1 MNRSFVIFGF
11 LLLCGLGQAGE
22 VPKTLHLTW
31 EGDPCTT
38 MTAQWLRGP
47 GLGDRPEKGKGEEV
61 RWKMA
66 GDPTWYVVRSTTT
79 EFPDPQKMGM
89 PRWSISRVRWKGL
102 EAGQEYVFQVGDS
115 PEQSFRT
122 APLDMGEELI
132 FAEGGDSDST
142 QAAEEMLTLACQKN
156 PLFFSLGGDIS
167 YSDGKDVAR
176 EIRFWE
182 MWHRVAHGTDG
193 KLIPFVP
200 GIGNHEVQGGYWQ
213 EGATFEDMKKKAP
226 FFFALFGGLYQR
238 DEPIGMDFGN
248 YLSLLLLDTGH
259 ITPMKRQTE
268 WLEKNLAARKSVPWV
283 FVSWHIACYPS
294 ARTWNA
300 QPMSG
305 FARSEWIP
313 LIEKSDATAIFNHH
327 DHDMQRV
334 ESEGKGGRKVMV
346 LGNGSIGVEPREAAC
361 QESIPMR
368 KAYAQ
373 ENYVNIVTLRK
384 KSVEVVRLGRKGR
397 ELDRVE
403 LSKQSK

>member
-61 RWKMA
+61 RWKKA
-66 GDPTWYVVRSTTT
+66 GDTTWLVVTSTTT

-89 PRWSISRVRWKGL
+89 PRWSLSRVRWEGL
-102 EAGQEYVFQVGDS
+102 EAGKEYLFQVGDS

-238 DEPIGMDFGN
+238 DEPLGMDFGN

-259 ITPMKRQTE
+259 ITPMERQTE

-305 FARSEWIP
+305 YARNEWIP
-313 LIEKSDATAIFNHH
+313 LIEK
-327 DHDMQRV
+327 V
-334 ESEGKGGRKVMV
+334 GRY
-346 LGNGSIGVEPREAAC
+346 G
-361 QESIPMR
+361 
-368 KAYAQ
+368 
-373 ENYVNIVTLRK
+373 
-384 KSVEVVRLGRKGR
+384 
-397 ELDRVE
+397 DF
-403 LSKQSK
+403 

>member
-1 MNRSFVIFGF
+1 
-11 LLLCGLGQAGE
+11 
-22 VPKTLHLTW
+22 
-31 EGDPCTT
+31 
-38 MTAQWLRGP
+38 
-47 GLGDRPEKGKGEEV
+47 V
-61 RWKMA
+61 RWKKA
-66 GDPTWYVVRSTTT
+66 GDPTWQVVRSTTT

-89 PRWSISRVRWKGL
+89 PRWSLSRVRWKGL
-102 EAGQEYVFQVGDS
+102 EAGQEYVFQVEDS
-115 PEQSFRT
+115 PEQKFRT
-122 APLDMGEELI
+122 APLEMGEELT
-132 FAEGGDSDST
+132 FAEGGDADST
-142 QAAEEMLTLACQKN
+142 RAAEEMLTLACRKN

-213 EGATFEDMKKKAP
+213 EGASFAQMKKKAP

-238 DEPIGMDFGN
+238 DEPIGIDFGN

-259 ITPMKRQTE
+259 VTPMDRQTV
-268 WLEKNLAARKSVPWV
+268 WLQKNLAMRGGVPWV

-294 ARTWNA
+294 ARTWNQ

-305 FARSEWIP
+305 FARREWMP
-313 LIEKSDATAIFNHH
+313 LIEKSDATAVFNHH

-334 ESEGKGGRKVMV
+334 ESEGRGGRKVMV
-346 LGNGSIGVEPREAAC
+346 FGNGSIGVEPREAVC
-361 QESIPMR
+361 EESIPMR

-373 ENYVNIVTLRK
+373 ENYVNLVTLRK
-384 KSVEVVRLGRKGR
+384 QSVEVVTLGRKGR

-403 LSKQSK
+403 ISKRSK

>member
-1 MNRSFVIFGF
+1 
-11 LLLCGLGQAGE
+11 
-22 VPKTLHLTW
+22 
-31 EGDPCTT
+31 
-38 MTAQWLRGP
+38 
-47 GLGDRPEKGKGEEV
+47 
-61 RWKMA
+61 
-66 GDPTWYVVRSTTT
+66 
-79 EFPDPQKMGM
+79 
-89 PRWSISRVRWKGL
+89 
-102 EAGQEYVFQVGDS
+102 
-115 PEQSFRT
+115 
-122 APLDMGEELI
+122 
-132 FAEGGDSDST
+132 
-142 QAAEEMLTLACQKN
+142 
-156 PLFFSLGGDIS
+156 
-167 YSDGKDVAR
+167 
-176 EIRFWE
+176 
-182 MWHRVAHGTDG
+182 
-193 KLIPFVP
+193 
-200 GIGNHEVQGGYWQ
+200 
-213 EGATFEDMKKKAP
+213 MKKKAP

-259 ITPMKRQTE
+259 ITPMERQTE

-305 FARSEWIP
+305 YARNEWIP

-334 ESEGKGGRKVMV
+334 ESDGKGGRKVMV

-384 KSVEVVRLGRKGR
+384 KSVEVVSLGRKGR

-403 LSKQSK
+403 FSKRSK